1 VNPQIENSFLSSSE
15 EERKA
20 RIWQALKEASRNLGH
35 NQGLHFSH
43 IYVGKAFEMSLTAMS
58 RKGHC

>member
-1 VNPQIENSFLSSSE
+1 MNFLSSSE